1 MKKFLFPVI
10 VTFLLSAMPFGNA
23 ANLPGMPPNTDR
35 NNIYAADKPN
45 NFTATVKGFPAL
57 VYVPNTQS
65 NTVQVYDQKTYKLLR
80 TVKVARE
87 PQHVVPSYDLK
98 TLYANSDL
106 GNSLMPFDAK
116 TGKPGKRIPLLDPY
130 NLYFTPNG
138 KYAVVMQ
145 ERMEQ
150 IAFAD
155 PHTFKIKKTL
165 KRSEERRVGKECR
178 SRWSPYH

>member
-1 MKKFLFPVI
+1 MRKFLFPVI
-10 VTFLLSAMPFGNA
+10 FALLFSAMPSGIA
-23 ANLPGMPPNTDR
+23 ADLPGMPPLLDP
-35 NNIYAADKPN
+35 NNIYAANTPN
-45 NFTATVKGFPAL
+45 NFSDTVKSYPAL

-106 GNSLMPFDAK
+106 GNSLMPFNAK

-130 NLYFTPNG
+130 NLYFTP
-138 KYAVVMQ
+138 
-145 ERMEQ
+145 
-150 IAFAD
+150 
-155 PHTFKIKKTL
+155 KIG
-165 KRSEERRVGKECR
+165 RAHV
-178 SRWSPYH
+178 